1 MRVAGGEGTRII
13 RILPG
18 LPTDSRQAGV
28 QLDAER
34 HKVKRNHFADV
45 RHYVEGYDPT
55 SGIFR
60 RLTHPI
66 LGWLPHPILD
76 WAIIT
81 EKPGLMLNGIFR

>member
-1 MRVAGGEGTRII
+1 M
-13 RILPG
+13 
-18 LPTDSRQAGV
+18 
-28 QLDAER
+28 
-34 HKVKRNHFADV
+34 KRNHFADV

-81 EKPGLMLNGIFR
+81 EKPGLTERNFPLSAGLKIRLSDPAGTMPTSGDDILQVIY